1 MELRQL
7 RYFVRI
13 IETGSMGSAAQ
24 DLDIGVSALSQQMS
38 RLENELA
45 IRLLQRTSRGVTP
58 TNAGLAFYS
67 QAQLALRHAD
77 DAILAA
83 REARLSG
90 HVSVGMAPSTA
101 SILGIPFIHAMQ
113 ENYADVRLHVV
124 ESLSGNLE
132 RMINTRQIDL
142 AVVFQKDKI
151 LRWSARPIL
160 EEQLFLIG
168 SHALLAA
175 LPDNP
180 ITPEQ
185 LAGIPLIMPSQ
196 GHGLRGRLDAVCQ
209 EHALNVEI
217 VAEIDGLAL
226 LMRAVRDG
234 LGATLQPGAAMGY
247 HYVAGWEAP
256 YPFFSLPVM
265 LGTLGGIG
273 LLIGPAGLLWLN
285 LRRSPLHGDARQK
298 PMDRGFILLL
308 FLTSLTGLALL
319 AGRDTSGMGIL
330 LALHLG
336 VVMALFLTL
345 PYGKFAHGF
354 FRCAALLKWAVEKRR
369 GKHAGDTGN

>member
-234 LGATLQPGAAMGY
+234 LGATLQPGAAISHLDNDALRVIGV
-247 HYVAGWEAP
+247 HNPVLSRP
-256 YPFFSLPVM
+256 NFLISLSDDE
-265 LGTLGGIG
+265 LT
-273 LLIGPAGLLWLN
+273 PAGLAARVVLTKVMRQLV
-285 LRRSPLHGDARQK
+285 DAGEW
-298 PMDRGFILLL
+298 PG
-308 FLTSLTGLALL
+308 A
-319 AGRDTSGMGIL
+319 
-330 LALHLG
+330 
-336 VVMALFLTL
+336 TL
-345 PYGKFAHGF
+345 YAY
-354 FRCAALLKWAVEKRR
+354 
-369 GKHAGDTGN
+369 

>member
-185 LAGIPLIMPSQ
+185 LTGIPLIMPSQ

-234 LGATLQPGAAMGY
+234 LGATLQPGAAISHLDNDALRVIGV
-247 HYVAGWEAP
+247 HN
-256 YPFFSLPVM
+256 PV
-265 LGTLGGIG
+265 LSR
-273 LLIGPAGLLWLN
+273 PN
-285 LRRSPLHGDARQK
+285 
-298 PMDRGFILLL
+298 F
-308 FLTSLTGLALL
+308 
-319 AGRDTSGMGIL
+319 
-330 LALHLG
+330 
-336 VVMALFLTL
+336 
-345 PYGKFAHGF
+345 
-354 FRCAALLKWAVEKRR
+354 
-369 GKHAGDTGN
+369 

>member
-160 EEQLFLIG
+160 EEQLFLIV

-234 LGATLQPGAAMGY
+234 LGATLQPGAAISHLDNDALRVIGV
-247 HYVAGWEAP
+247 HNPVLSRP
-256 YPFFSLPVM
+256 NFLVSLSDDE
-265 LGTLGGIG
+265 LT
-273 LLIGPAGLLWLN
+273 PAGLAARVVLTKVMRQLV
-285 LRRSPLHGDARQK
+285 DAGEW
-298 PMDRGFILLL
+298 PG
-308 FLTSLTGLALL
+308 A
-319 AGRDTSGMGIL
+319 
-330 LALHLG
+330 
-336 VVMALFLTL
+336 TL
-345 PYGKFAHGF
+345 YAY
-354 FRCAALLKWAVEKRR
+354 
-369 GKHAGDTGN
+369 

>member
-234 LGATLQPGAAMGY
+234 LGATLQPGAAISHLDNDALRVIGV
-247 HYVAGWEAP
+247 HNPVLRRP
-256 YPFFSLPVM
+256 NFLVSLSDDE
-265 LGTLGGIG
+265 LT
-273 LLIGPAGLLWLN
+273 PAGLAARVVLTKIMRQLV
-285 LRRSPLHGDARQK
+285 DAGEW
-298 PMDRGFILLL
+298 PG
-308 FLTSLTGLALL
+308 A
-319 AGRDTSGMGIL
+319 
-330 LALHLG
+330 
-336 VVMALFLTL
+336 TL
-345 PYGKFAHGF
+345 YAY
-354 FRCAALLKWAVEKRR
+354 
-369 GKHAGDTGN
+369 

>member
-234 LGATLQPGAAMGY
+234 LGATLQPGAAISHLDNDALRVIGV
-247 HYVAGWEAP
+247 HNPV
-256 YPFFSLPVM
+256 FSRPNFLVS
-265 LGTLGGIG
+265 LSDDELT
-273 LLIGPAGLLWLN
+273 PAGLAARVVLTKVMRQLV
-285 LRRSPLHGDARQK
+285 DAGEW
-298 PMDRGFILLL
+298 PG
-308 FLTSLTGLALL
+308 A
-319 AGRDTSGMGIL
+319 
-330 LALHLG
+330 
-336 VVMALFLTL
+336 TL
-345 PYGKFAHGF
+345 YAY
-354 FRCAALLKWAVEKRR
+354 
-369 GKHAGDTGN
+369 

>member
-151 LRWSARPIL
+151 LHWSARPIL

-234 LGATLQPGAAMGY
+234 LGATLQPGAAISHLDNDALRVIGV
-247 HYVAGWEAP
+247 HNPVLSRP
-256 YPFFSLPVM
+256 NFLVSLSDDE
-265 LGTLGGIG
+265 LT
-273 LLIGPAGLLWLN
+273 PAGLAARVVLTKVMRQLV
-285 LRRSPLHGDARQK
+285 DAGEW
-298 PMDRGFILLL
+298 PG
-308 FLTSLTGLALL
+308 A
-319 AGRDTSGMGIL
+319 
-330 LALHLG
+330 
-336 VVMALFLTL
+336 TL
-345 PYGKFAHGF
+345 YAY
-354 FRCAALLKWAVEKRR
+354 
-369 GKHAGDTGN
+369 

>member
-160 EEQLFLIG
+160 EEQLFLTG
-168 SHALLAA
+168 SHALLAE

-234 LGATLQPGAAMGY
+234 LGATLQPGAAISHLDNDALRVIGV
-247 HYVAGWEAP
+247 HNPVLSRP
-256 YPFFSLPVM
+256 NFLVSLSDDE
-265 LGTLGGIG
+265 LT
-273 LLIGPAGLLWLN
+273 PAGLAARVVLTKVMRQLV
-285 LRRSPLHGDARQK
+285 DAGEW
-298 PMDRGFILLL
+298 PG
-308 FLTSLTGLALL
+308 A
-319 AGRDTSGMGIL
+319 
-330 LALHLG
+330 
-336 VVMALFLTL
+336 TL
-345 PYGKFAHGF
+345 YAY
-354 FRCAALLKWAVEKRR
+354 
-369 GKHAGDTGN
+369 

>member
-234 LGATLQPGAAMGY
+234 LGATLQPGAAIS
-247 HYVAGWEAP
+247 HLDNDAP
-256 YPFFSLPVM
+256 RVIGVHNPVLSRPNFLVSLSDDE
-265 LGTLGGIG
+265 LT
-273 LLIGPAGLLWLN
+273 PAGLAARVVLTKVMRQLV
-285 LRRSPLHGDARQK
+285 DAGEW
-298 PMDRGFILLL
+298 PG
-308 FLTSLTGLALL
+308 A
-319 AGRDTSGMGIL
+319 
-330 LALHLG
+330 
-336 VVMALFLTL
+336 TL
-345 PYGKFAHGF
+345 YAY
-354 FRCAALLKWAVEKRR
+354 
-369 GKHAGDTGN
+369 

>member
-196 GHGLRGRLDAVCQ
+196 GHGLRGKLDAVCQ

-226 LMRAVRDG
+226 LMRAVRDD
-234 LGATLQPGAAMGY
+234 LGATLQPGAAISHLDNDALRVIGV
-247 HYVAGWEAP
+247 HNPVLSRP
-256 YPFFSLPVM
+256 NFLVSLSDDE
-265 LGTLGGIG
+265 LT
-273 LLIGPAGLLWLN
+273 PAGLAARVVLTKVMRQLV
-285 LRRSPLHGDARQK
+285 DAGEW
-298 PMDRGFILLL
+298 PG
-308 FLTSLTGLALL
+308 A
-319 AGRDTSGMGIL
+319 
-330 LALHLG
+330 
-336 VVMALFLTL
+336 TL
-345 PYGKFAHGF
+345 YAY
-354 FRCAALLKWAVEKRR
+354 
-369 GKHAGDTGN
+369 

>member
-90 HVSVGMAPSTA
+90 HVSVGTAPSTA

-234 LGATLQPGAAMGY
+234 LGAALQPGAAISHLDNDALRVIGV
-247 HYVAGWEAP
+247 HNPVLSRP
-256 YPFFSLPVM
+256 NFLVSLSDDE
-265 LGTLGGIG
+265 LT
-273 LLIGPAGLLWLN
+273 PAGLAARVVLTKVMRQLV
-285 LRRSPLHGDARQK
+285 DAGEW
-298 PMDRGFILLL
+298 PG
-308 FLTSLTGLALL
+308 A
-319 AGRDTSGMGIL
+319 
-330 LALHLG
+330 
-336 VVMALFLTL
+336 TL
-345 PYGKFAHGF
+345 YAY
-354 FRCAALLKWAVEKRR
+354 
-369 GKHAGDTGN
+369 

>member
-113 ENYADVRLHVV
+113 ENYADVRLHVL

-185 LAGIPLIMPSQ
+185 LAGIPLMMPSQ

-234 LGATLQPGAAMGY
+234 LGATLQPGAAISHLDNDALRVIGV
-247 HYVAGWEAP
+247 HNPVLSRP
-256 YPFFSLPVM
+256 NFLVSLSDDE
-265 LGTLGGIG
+265 LT
-273 LLIGPAGLLWLN
+273 PAGLAARVVLTKVMRQLV
-285 LRRSPLHGDARQK
+285 DAGK
-298 PMDRGFILLL
+298 WPG
-308 FLTSLTGLALL
+308 A
-319 AGRDTSGMGIL
+319 
-330 LALHLG
+330 
-336 VVMALFLTL
+336 TL
-345 PYGKFAHGF
+345 YAY
-354 FRCAALLKWAVEKRR
+354 
-369 GKHAGDTGN
+369 

>member
-90 HVSVGMAPSTA
+90 HVSVGTAPSTA

-142 AVVFQKDKI
+142 AIVFQKDKI

-234 LGATLQPGAAMGY
+234 LGATLQPGAAISHLDNDALRVIGV
-247 HYVAGWEAP
+247 HNPVLSRP
-256 YPFFSLPVM
+256 NFLVSLSDDE
-265 LGTLGGIG
+265 LT
-273 LLIGPAGLLWLN
+273 PAGLAARVVLTKVMRQLV
-285 LRRSPLHGDARQK
+285 DAGEW
-298 PMDRGFILLL
+298 PG
-308 FLTSLTGLALL
+308 A
-319 AGRDTSGMGIL
+319 
-330 LALHLG
+330 
-336 VVMALFLTL
+336 TL
-345 PYGKFAHGF
+345 YAY
-354 FRCAALLKWAVEKRR
+354 
-369 GKHAGDTGN
+369 

>member
-209 EHALNVEI
+209 EHTLNVEI

-234 LGATLQPGAAMGY
+234 LGATLQPGAAISHLDNDALRVIGV
-247 HYVAGWEAP
+247 HNPVLSRP
-256 YPFFSLPVM
+256 NFLVSLSDDE
-265 LGTLGGIG
+265 LT
-273 LLIGPAGLLWLN
+273 PAGLAARVVLTKVIRQLV
-285 LRRSPLHGDARQK
+285 DAGEW
-298 PMDRGFILLL
+298 PG
-308 FLTSLTGLALL
+308 A
-319 AGRDTSGMGIL
+319 
-330 LALHLG
+330 
-336 VVMALFLTL
+336 TL
-345 PYGKFAHGF
+345 YAY
-354 FRCAALLKWAVEKRR
+354 
-369 GKHAGDTGN
+369 

>member
-7 RYFVRI
+7 RYFVCI

-180 ITPEQ
+180 ITPEH

-234 LGATLQPGAAMGY
+234 LGATLQPGAAISHLDNDALRVIGV
-247 HYVAGWEAP
+247 HNPVLSRP
-256 YPFFSLPVM
+256 NFLVSLSDDE
-265 LGTLGGIG
+265 LT
-273 LLIGPAGLLWLN
+273 PAGLAARVVLTKVMRQLV
-285 LRRSPLHGDARQK
+285 DAGEW
-298 PMDRGFILLL
+298 PG
-308 FLTSLTGLALL
+308 A
-319 AGRDTSGMGIL
+319 
-330 LALHLG
+330 
-336 VVMALFLTL
+336 TL
-345 PYGKFAHGF
+345 YAY
-354 FRCAALLKWAVEKRR
+354 
-369 GKHAGDTGN
+369 

>member
-234 LGATLQPGAAMGY
+234 LGATLQPGAAISHLDNDALRVIGV
-247 HYVAGWEAP
+247 HNPVLSRP
-256 YPFFSLPVM
+256 NFLVSLSDDE
-265 LGTLGGIG
+265 LT
-273 LLIGPAGLLWLN
+273 PAGLA
-285 LRRSPLHGDARQK
+285 ARVV
-298 PMDRGFILLL
+298 
-308 FLTSLTGLALL
+308 LTKVMRQLV
-319 AGRDTSGMGIL
+319 DSGEWPG
-330 LALHLG
+330 A
-336 VVMALFLTL
+336 TL
-345 PYGKFAHGF
+345 YAY
-354 FRCAALLKWAVEKRR
+354 
-369 GKHAGDTGN
+369 

>member
-234 LGATLQPGAAMGY
+234 LGATLQPGAAISHLDNDALRVIGV
-247 HYVAGWEAP
+247 HNPVLSRP
-256 YPFFSLPVM
+256 NFLVSLSDDE
-265 LGTLGGIG
+265 LT
-273 LLIGPAGLLWLN
+273 PAGLAVRVVLTKVMRQLV
-285 LRRSPLHGDARQK
+285 DAGEW
-298 PMDRGFILLL
+298 PG
-308 FLTSLTGLALL
+308 A
-319 AGRDTSGMGIL
+319 
-330 LALHLG
+330 
-336 VVMALFLTL
+336 TL
-345 PYGKFAHGF
+345 YAY
-354 FRCAALLKWAVEKRR
+354 
-369 GKHAGDTGN
+369 

>member
-168 SHALLAA
+168 SHALLTE

-180 ITPEQ
+180 ITPKQ

-234 LGATLQPGAAMGY
+234 LGATLQPGAAISHLDNDALRVIGV
-247 HYVAGWEAP
+247 HNPVLSRP
-256 YPFFSLPVM
+256 NFLVSLSDDE
-265 LGTLGGIG
+265 LT
-273 LLIGPAGLLWLN
+273 PAGLAARVVLTKVMRQLV
-285 LRRSPLHGDARQK
+285 DAGEW
-298 PMDRGFILLL
+298 PG
-308 FLTSLTGLALL
+308 A
-319 AGRDTSGMGIL
+319 
-330 LALHLG
+330 
-336 VVMALFLTL
+336 TL
-345 PYGKFAHGF
+345 YAY
-354 FRCAALLKWAVEKRR
+354 
-369 GKHAGDTGN
+369 

>member
-101 SILGIPFIHAMQ
+101 PILGIPFIHAMQ

-234 LGATLQPGAAMGY
+234 LGATLQPGAAISHLDNDALRVIGV
-247 HYVAGWEAP
+247 HNPVLSRP
-256 YPFFSLPVM
+256 NFLVSLSDDE
-265 LGTLGGIG
+265 LT
-273 LLIGPAGLLWLN
+273 PAGLAARVVLTKVMRQLV
-285 LRRSPLHGDARQK
+285 DAGEW
-298 PMDRGFILLL
+298 PG
-308 FLTSLTGLALL
+308 A
-319 AGRDTSGMGIL
+319 
-330 LALHLG
+330 
-336 VVMALFLTL
+336 TL
-345 PYGKFAHGF
+345 YAY
-354 FRCAALLKWAVEKRR
+354 
-369 GKHAGDTGN
+369 

>member
-124 ESLSGNLE
+124 ESLSGNQE

-142 AVVFQKDKI
+142 AIVFQKDKI

-234 LGATLQPGAAMGY
+234 LGATLQPGAAISHLDNDALRVIGV
-247 HYVAGWEAP
+247 HNPVLSRP
-256 YPFFSLPVM
+256 NFLVSLSDDE
-265 LGTLGGIG
+265 LT
-273 LLIGPAGLLWLN
+273 PAGLAARVVLTKVMRQLV
-285 LRRSPLHGDARQK
+285 DAGEW
-298 PMDRGFILLL
+298 PG
-308 FLTSLTGLALL
+308 A
-319 AGRDTSGMGIL
+319 
-330 LALHLG
+330 
-336 VVMALFLTL
+336 TL
-345 PYGKFAHGF
+345 YAY
-354 FRCAALLKWAVEKRR
+354 
-369 GKHAGDTGN
+369 

>member
-38 RLENELA
+38 RLEKELA

-234 LGATLQPGAAMGY
+234 LGATLQPGAAISHLDNDALRVIGV
-247 HYVAGWEAP
+247 HNPVLSRP
-256 YPFFSLPVM
+256 NFLVSLSDDE
-265 LGTLGGIG
+265 LT
-273 LLIGPAGLLWLN
+273 PAGLAARVVLTKVMRQLV
-285 LRRSPLHGDARQK
+285 DAGEW
-298 PMDRGFILLL
+298 PG
-308 FLTSLTGLALL
+308 A
-319 AGRDTSGMGIL
+319 
-330 LALHLG
+330 
-336 VVMALFLTL
+336 TL
-345 PYGKFAHGF
+345 YAY
-354 FRCAALLKWAVEKRR
+354 
-369 GKHAGDTGN
+369 

>member
-113 ENYADVRLHVV
+113 KNYADVRLHVV

-234 LGATLQPGAAMGY
+234 LGATLQPGAAISHLDNDALRVIGV
-247 HYVAGWEAP
+247 HNPVLSRP
-256 YPFFSLPVM
+256 NFLVSLSDDE
-265 LGTLGGIG
+265 LT
-273 LLIGPAGLLWLN
+273 PAGLAARVVLTKVMRQLV
-285 LRRSPLHGDARQK
+285 DAGEW
-298 PMDRGFILLL
+298 PG
-308 FLTSLTGLALL
+308 A
-319 AGRDTSGMGIL
+319 
-330 LALHLG
+330 
-336 VVMALFLTL
+336 TL
-345 PYGKFAHGF
+345 YAY
-354 FRCAALLKWAVEKRR
+354 
-369 GKHAGDTGN
+369 

>member
-90 HVSVGMAPSTA
+90 HVSVGIAPSTA

-168 SHALLAA
+168 SHALLTA

-234 LGATLQPGAAMGY
+234 LGATLQPGAAISHLDNDALRVIGV
-247 HYVAGWEAP
+247 HNPVLSRP
-256 YPFFSLPVM
+256 NFLVSLSDDE
-265 LGTLGGIG
+265 LT
-273 LLIGPAGLLWLN
+273 PAGLAARVVLTKVMRQLV
-285 LRRSPLHGDARQK
+285 DAGEW
-298 PMDRGFILLL
+298 PG
-308 FLTSLTGLALL
+308 A
-319 AGRDTSGMGIL
+319 
-330 LALHLG
+330 
-336 VVMALFLTL
+336 TL
-345 PYGKFAHGF
+345 YAY
-354 FRCAALLKWAVEKRR
+354 
-369 GKHAGDTGN
+369 

>member
-24 DLDIGVSALSQQMS
+24 DLNIGVSALSQQMS

-196 GHGLRGRLDAVCQ
+196 GHGLRGRLGAVCQ

-234 LGATLQPGAAMGY
+234 LGATLQPGAAISHLDNDALRVIGV
-247 HYVAGWEAP
+247 HNPVLSRP
-256 YPFFSLPVM
+256 NFLVSLSDDE
-265 LGTLGGIG
+265 LT
-273 LLIGPAGLLWLN
+273 PAGLA
-285 LRRSPLHGDARQK
+285 ARVV
-298 PMDRGFILLL
+298 
-308 FLTSLTGLALL
+308 LTKVMRQLVN
-319 AGRDTSGMGIL
+319 AGEWPG
-330 LALHLG
+330 A
-336 VVMALFLTL
+336 TL
-345 PYGKFAHGF
+345 YAY
-354 FRCAALLKWAVEKRR
+354 
-369 GKHAGDTGN
+369 

>member
-168 SHALLAA
+168 SHALLTA

-217 VAEIDGLAL
+217 VTEIDGLAL

-234 LGATLQPGAAMGY
+234 LGATLQPGAAISHLDNDALRVIGV
-247 HYVAGWEAP
+247 HNPVLSRP
-256 YPFFSLPVM
+256 NFLVSLSDDE
-265 LGTLGGIG
+265 LT
-273 LLIGPAGLLWLN
+273 PAGLAARVVLTKVMRQLV
-285 LRRSPLHGDARQK
+285 DAGEW
-298 PMDRGFILLL
+298 PG
-308 FLTSLTGLALL
+308 A
-319 AGRDTSGMGIL
+319 
-330 LALHLG
+330 
-336 VVMALFLTL
+336 TL
-345 PYGKFAHGF
+345 YAY
-354 FRCAALLKWAVEKRR
+354 
-369 GKHAGDTGN
+369 

>member
-90 HVSVGMAPSTA
+90 HVNVGMAPSTA

-142 AVVFQKDKI
+142 AIVFQKDKI

-234 LGATLQPGAAMGY
+234 LGATLQPGAAISHLDNDALRVIGV
-247 HYVAGWEAP
+247 HNPVLSRP
-256 YPFFSLPVM
+256 NFLVSLSDDE
-265 LGTLGGIG
+265 LT
-273 LLIGPAGLLWLN
+273 PAGLAARVVLTKVMRQLV
-285 LRRSPLHGDARQK
+285 DAGEW
-298 PMDRGFILLL
+298 PG
-308 FLTSLTGLALL
+308 A
-319 AGRDTSGMGIL
+319 
-330 LALHLG
+330 
-336 VVMALFLTL
+336 TL
-345 PYGKFAHGF
+345 YAY
-354 FRCAALLKWAVEKRR
+354 
-369 GKHAGDTGN
+369 

>member
-90 HVSVGMAPSTA
+90 HVSIGMAPSTA

-234 LGATLQPGAAMGY
+234 LGATLQPGAAISHLDNDALRVIGV
-247 HYVAGWEAP
+247 HNPVLSRP
-256 YPFFSLPVM
+256 NFLVSLSDDE
-265 LGTLGGIG
+265 LT
-273 LLIGPAGLLWLN
+273 PAGLAARVVLTKVMRQLV
-285 LRRSPLHGDARQK
+285 DAGEW
-298 PMDRGFILLL
+298 PG
-308 FLTSLTGLALL
+308 A
-319 AGRDTSGMGIL
+319 
-330 LALHLG
+330 
-336 VVMALFLTL
+336 TL
-345 PYGKFAHGF
+345 YAY
-354 FRCAALLKWAVEKRR
+354 
-369 GKHAGDTGN
+369 

>member
-24 DLDIGVSALSQQMS
+24 DLNIGVSALSQQMS

-234 LGATLQPGAAMGY
+234 LGATLQPGAAISHLDNDALRVIGV
-247 HYVAGWEAP
+247 HNPVLSRP
-256 YPFFSLPVM
+256 NFLVSLSDDE
-265 LGTLGGIG
+265 LT
-273 LLIGPAGLLWLN
+273 PAGLA
-285 LRRSPLHGDARQK
+285 ARVV
-298 PMDRGFILLL
+298 
-308 FLTSLTGLALL
+308 LTKVMRQLVN
-319 AGRDTSGMGIL
+319 AGEWPG
-330 LALHLG
+330 A
-336 VVMALFLTL
+336 TL
-345 PYGKFAHGF
+345 YAY
-354 FRCAALLKWAVEKRR
+354 
-369 GKHAGDTGN
+369 

>member
-185 LAGIPLIMPSQ
+185 LTGIPLIMPSQ

-234 LGATLQPGAAMGY
+234 LGATLQPGAAISHLDNDALRVIGV
-247 HYVAGWEAP
+247 HNPVLSRP
-256 YPFFSLPVM
+256 NFLVSLSDDEM
-265 LGTLGGIG
+265 T
-273 LLIGPAGLLWLN
+273 PAGLAARVVLTKVMRQLV
-285 LRRSPLHGDARQK
+285 DAGEW
-298 PMDRGFILLL
+298 PG
-308 FLTSLTGLALL
+308 A
-319 AGRDTSGMGIL
+319 
-330 LALHLG
+330 
-336 VVMALFLTL
+336 TL
-345 PYGKFAHGF
+345 YAY
-354 FRCAALLKWAVEKRR
+354 
-369 GKHAGDTGN
+369 

>member
-234 LGATLQPGAAMGY
+234 LGATLQPGAAISHLDNDALRVIGV
-247 HYVAGWEAP
+247 HNPVLSRP
-256 YPFFSLPVM
+256 NFLVSLSDDE
-265 LGTLGGIG
+265 LT
-273 LLIGPAGLLWLN
+273 PAGLAARVVLTKVMRQLV
-285 LRRSPLHGDARQK
+285 DAGEW
-298 PMDRGFILLL
+298 PG
-308 FLTSLTGLALL
+308 A
-319 AGRDTSGMGIL
+319 
-330 LALHLG
+330 
-336 VVMALFLTL
+336 TL
-345 PYGKFAHGF
+345 YAF
-354 FRCAALLKWAVEKRR
+354 
-369 GKHAGDTGN
+369 

>member
-185 LAGIPLIMPSQ
+185 LAGTPLIMPSQ

-234 LGATLQPGAAMGY
+234 LGATLQPGAAISHLDNDALRVIGV
-247 HYVAGWEAP
+247 HNPVLSRP
-256 YPFFSLPVM
+256 NFLVSLSDDE
-265 LGTLGGIG
+265 LT
-273 LLIGPAGLLWLN
+273 PAGLAARVVLTKVMRQLV
-285 LRRSPLHGDARQK
+285 DAGEW
-298 PMDRGFILLL
+298 PG
-308 FLTSLTGLALL
+308 A
-319 AGRDTSGMGIL
+319 
-330 LALHLG
+330 
-336 VVMALFLTL
+336 TL
-345 PYGKFAHGF
+345 YAY
-354 FRCAALLKWAVEKRR
+354 
-369 GKHAGDTGN
+369 

>member
-234 LGATLQPGAAMGY
+234 LGATLQPGAAISHLDNDALRVIGV
-247 HYVAGWEAP
+247 HNPVLSRP
-256 YPFFSLPVM
+256 NFLVSLSDDE
-265 LGTLGGIG
+265 LT
-273 LLIGPAGLLWLN
+273 PAGLAARVVLTKVMRQLVDAGEWPGA
-285 LRRSPLHGDARQK
+285 PLYA
-298 PMDRGFILLL
+298 
-308 FLTSLTGLALL
+308 
-319 AGRDTSGMGIL
+319 
-330 LALHLG
+330 
-336 VVMALFLTL
+336 
-345 PYGKFAHGF
+345 Y
-354 FRCAALLKWAVEKRR
+354 
-369 GKHAGDTGN
+369 

>member
-13 IETGSMGSAAQ
+13 IETSSMGSAAQ

-234 LGATLQPGAAMGY
+234 LGATLQPGAAISHLDNDALRVIGV
-247 HYVAGWEAP
+247 HNPVLSRP
-256 YPFFSLPVM
+256 NFLVSLSDDE
-265 LGTLGGIG
+265 LT
-273 LLIGPAGLLWLN
+273 PAGLAARVVLTKVMRQLV
-285 LRRSPLHGDARQK
+285 DAGEW
-298 PMDRGFILLL
+298 PG
-308 FLTSLTGLALL
+308 A
-319 AGRDTSGMGIL
+319 
-330 LALHLG
+330 
-336 VVMALFLTL
+336 TL
-345 PYGKFAHGF
+345 YAY
-354 FRCAALLKWAVEKRR
+354 
-369 GKHAGDTGN
+369 

>member
-142 AVVFQKDKI
+142 AVVFQKYKI

-234 LGATLQPGAAMGY
+234 LGATLQPGAAISHLDNDALRVIGV
-247 HYVAGWEAP
+247 HNPVLSRP
-256 YPFFSLPVM
+256 NFLVSLSDDE
-265 LGTLGGIG
+265 LT
-273 LLIGPAGLLWLN
+273 PAGLAARVVLTKVMRQLV
-285 LRRSPLHGDARQK
+285 DAGEW
-298 PMDRGFILLL
+298 PG
-308 FLTSLTGLALL
+308 A
-319 AGRDTSGMGIL
+319 
-330 LALHLG
+330 
-336 VVMALFLTL
+336 TL
-345 PYGKFAHGF
+345 YAY
-354 FRCAALLKWAVEKRR
+354 
-369 GKHAGDTGN
+369 

>member
-77 DAILAA
+77 EAILAA

-234 LGATLQPGAAMGY
+234 LGATLQPGAAISHLDNDALRVIGV
-247 HYVAGWEAP
+247 HNPVLSRP
-256 YPFFSLPVM
+256 NFLVSLSDDE
-265 LGTLGGIG
+265 LT
-273 LLIGPAGLLWLN
+273 PAGLAARVVLTKVIRQLV
-285 LRRSPLHGDARQK
+285 DAGEW
-298 PMDRGFILLL
+298 PG
-308 FLTSLTGLALL
+308 A
-319 AGRDTSGMGIL
+319 
-330 LALHLG
+330 
-336 VVMALFLTL
+336 TL
-345 PYGKFAHGF
+345 YAY
-354 FRCAALLKWAVEKRR
+354 
-369 GKHAGDTGN
+369 

>member
-142 AVVFQKDKI
+142 AVVFQKEKI

-234 LGATLQPGAAMGY
+234 LGATLQPGAAISHLDNDALRVIGV
-247 HYVAGWEAP
+247 HNPVLSRP
-256 YPFFSLPVM
+256 NFLVSLSDDE
-265 LGTLGGIG
+265 LT
-273 LLIGPAGLLWLN
+273 PAGLAARVVLTKVMRQLV
-285 LRRSPLHGDARQK
+285 DAGEW
-298 PMDRGFILLL
+298 PG
-308 FLTSLTGLALL
+308 A
-319 AGRDTSGMGIL
+319 
-330 LALHLG
+330 
-336 VVMALFLTL
+336 TL
-345 PYGKFAHGF
+345 YAY
-354 FRCAALLKWAVEKRR
+354 
-369 GKHAGDTGN
+369 

>member
-234 LGATLQPGAAMGY
+234 LGATLQPGAAISHLDNDALRVIGV
-247 HYVAGWEAP
+247 HNPVLSRP
-256 YPFFSLPVM
+256 NFLVSLSDDE
-265 LGTLGGIG
+265 LT
-273 LLIGPAGLLWLN
+273 PAGLA
-285 LRRSPLHGDARQK
+285 AR
-298 PMDRGFILLL
+298 
-308 FLTSLTGLALL
+308 
-319 AGRDTSGMGIL
+319 
-330 LALHLG
+330 
-336 VVMALFLTL
+336 VVL
-345 PYGKFAHGF
+345 
-354 FRCAALLKWAVEKRR
+354 
-369 GKHAGDTGN
+369 

>member
-226 LMRAVRDG
+226 LMCAVRDG
-234 LGATLQPGAAMGY
+234 LGATLQPGAAISHLDNDALLVIGV
-247 HYVAGWEAP
+247 HNPVLSRP
-256 YPFFSLPVM
+256 NFLVSLSDDE
-265 LGTLGGIG
+265 LT
-273 LLIGPAGLLWLN
+273 PAGLAARVVLTKVMRQLV
-285 LRRSPLHGDARQK
+285 DAGEW
-298 PMDRGFILLL
+298 PG
-308 FLTSLTGLALL
+308 A
-319 AGRDTSGMGIL
+319 
-330 LALHLG
+330 
-336 VVMALFLTL
+336 TL
-345 PYGKFAHGF
+345 YAY
-354 FRCAALLKWAVEKRR
+354 
-369 GKHAGDTGN
+369 